1 MTLLDRFRAQA
12 RDKHPDPAVRL
23 AFVAEVPLEEREIIA
38 SMARGDDDPRVRRAA
53 VAKLLDPTALGAVA
67 HADGDESVR
76 AQASSMLRDIALD
89 AFEGLSETDSLEAV
103 EAIADP
109 RVLAQIARTATRE
122 IVALRALAVLARDSD
137 VHMLGSVARHAVV
150 DGARRQALELVRERG
165 HRGEL
170 LAVAMNSDHKD
181 TALGAMDSLTDRAD
195 LEHVATRGKNKSAV
209 KRARMLIRQAD
220 DEVARLMEEARG
232 AEASRLAELTAAS
245 APPALA
251 PATAPE
257 PAVTAEDEARA
268 AEEAAA
274 RRVRDLEEARR
285 QDEERQRQ
293 EAARAEAARV
303 AAERR
308 RQMEEREAAAKEADA
323 RTRREALG
331 RLHQLVTRVETLP
344 AKPDLTL
351 RAADR
356 ALHDIRAALGAIP
369 PLPSRQD
376 FDEVT
381 RRLHAALEAL
391 TPKAMA
397 LREADEWQRF
407 ANVSVQEDLCARME
421 ALDGV
426 GDPEAIARQV
436 RELQARWKQ
445 AADVPRAQAEA
456 LWRRFKAAHDRV
468 WPRCEAHFAAQA
480 QIRTENLARKTAL
493 CDQVEA
499 LADSSSWLQ
508 TAEQIKRL
516 QQEWKT
522 IGPVSRGAEK
532 AIWDRF
538 RRACDRFFTRR
549 NEDLARRK
557 AVWAENLAKK
567 EALCAAAETL
577 AESSDWEASASE
589 FRRLQAEWKGIGPV
603 RKNRSEA
610 VWQRFRAAADR
621 FFSRYAHRHDVAK
634 AERVAAREAICAELE
649 ALAAQDAPDDL
660 LARVR
665 TLRGRWQQELAARG
679 VDLDRA
685 RALDARFAAAV
696 AAVVAHSPA
705 PFSGTDLDP
714 DANRKRMEGLVR
726 KIEGLVETLAGS
738 AAGAGD
744 DATPATRLAAML
756 KEALAANTIG
766 GKVDEESKWRAA
778 MEQVRDAQASWSRL
792 GPVDD
797 TTRRALAERFQRAC
811 RRIMERAGRAG
822 EAGRVGRAS

>member
-1 MTLLDRFRAQA
+1 
-12 RDKHPDPAVRL
+12 
-23 AFVAEVPLEEREIIA
+23 
-38 SMARGDDDPRVRRAA
+38 
-53 VAKLLDPTALGAVA
+53 
-67 HADGDESVR
+67 
-76 AQASSMLRDIALD
+76 
-89 AFEGLSETDSLEAV
+89 
-103 EAIADP
+103 
-109 RVLAQIARTATRE
+109 
-122 IVALRALAVLARDSD
+122 
-137 VHMLGSVARHAVV
+137 
-150 DGARRQALELVRERG
+150 
-165 HRGEL
+165 
-170 LAVAMNSDHKD
+170 
-181 TALGAMDSLTDRAD
+181 
-195 LEHVATRGKNKSAV
+195 
-209 KRARMLIRQAD
+209 
-220 DEVARLMEEARG
+220 
-232 AEASRLAELTAAS
+232 
-245 APPALA
+245 
-251 PATAPE
+251 
-257 PAVTAEDEARA
+257 
-268 AEEAAA
+268 
-274 RRVRDLEEARR
+274 
-285 QDEERQRQ
+285 
-293 EAARAEAARV
+293 
-303 AAERR
+303 
-308 RQMEEREAAAKEADA
+308 
-323 RTRREALG
+323 
-331 RLHQLVTRVETLP
+331 
-344 AKPDLTL
+344 
-351 RAADR
+351 
-356 ALHDIRAALGAIP
+356 
-369 PLPSRQD
+369 
-376 FDEVT
+376 
-381 RRLHAALEAL
+381 
-391 TPKAMA
+391 
-397 LREADEWQRF
+397 
-407 ANVSVQEDLCARME
+407 ME